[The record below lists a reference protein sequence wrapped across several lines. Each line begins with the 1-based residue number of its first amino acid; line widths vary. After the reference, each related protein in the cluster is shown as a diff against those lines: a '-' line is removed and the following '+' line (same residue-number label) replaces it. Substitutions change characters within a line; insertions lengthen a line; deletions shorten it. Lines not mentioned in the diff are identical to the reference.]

1 MGPQDFEYPQFLQQ
15 LTFTH
20 QILRST
26 FFGIPPTPPI
36 CLKIPQC
43 GIFALFWSF
52 HFKDTPQS
60 RGPLRKFYFTVGNVT
75 QFFFG
80 GIFVCWDYVISL
92 SCTSCEICSIS
103 STYRS
108 IDQSFQKISL
118 MGTLL
123 CLWYALMSLMR

>member
-1 MGPQDFEYPQFLQQ
+1 MGPQEAQYPQFLLQ
-15 LTFTH
+15 LPLTH
-20 QILRST
+20 YILMST
-26 FFGIPPTPPI
+26 FFWTPPI
-36 CLKIPQC
+36 CLKMPKC
-43 GIFALFWSF
+43 AIFGLFWSF